1 MQIMVETL
9 EQPSK
14 ESMSQRVDDRI
25 SICFMIDRLIL
36 AGTETQVLRLIE
48 NLDRDRF
55 RPCLAL
61 LDGTSDSSQSL
72 EPESCPLVRL
82 GVKKIR
88 SPQGARAAVRLARF
102 LRENRVEILQVYF
115 PDSTFLGLAA
125 GRMAGVKHYIRNR
138 RNLGYKLSKFE
149 MFLGRLYSKTSLL
162 TATNSEACRAA
173 VIEQEAAKPD
183 SVIVIP
189 NGVDLDSFVK
199 LEPPRKEITQA
210 ESAPKIG
217 MVANLRPVKDP
228 KTLVTAA
235 IELQKEFPDLQLEI
249 AGEGELRGELTQLIT
264 DAGLQNQFRLI
275 GRLDDVPEFLQTL
288 DVAVLSSTSEG
299 LSNSVI
305 EYMGAA
311 RPIVATAVG
320 GNAELIESERSGLLV
335 SPGNV
340 EQLISSIRKMLVDR
354 EFAVRCGL
362 AARER
367 ALANY
372 SLQRQ
377 TEHFESLWSEI
388 ARP

>member
-1 MQIMVETL
+1 MQIMVEAL
-9 EQPSK
+9 EHPSTG
-14 ESMSQRVDDRI
+14 ESTIQRTDDRI
-25 SICFMIDRLIL
+25 GICFMIDRLIL

-48 NLDRDRF
+48 NVDRNRF

-61 LDGTSDSSQSL
+61 LDGTSEGSQRL
-72 EPESCPLVRL
+72 EPDGCPLVRL
-82 GVKKIR
+82 GVKKIK
-88 SPQGARAAVRLARF
+88 SPQGARGAMRLSGF
-102 LRENRVEILQVYF
+102 LRENGVEILQVYF

-149 MFLGRLYSKTSLL
+149 KFLGRLYSKTSLL
-162 TATNSEACRAA
+162 TAANSEACRAA

-189 NGVDLDSFVK
+189 NGVDLGPYAK
-199 LEPPRKEITQA
+199 LEPPR
-210 ESAPKIG
+210 SAFVGKMAPVIG

-228 KTLVTAA
+228 KSLVTAA
-235 IELQKEFPDLQLEI
+235 IVLQKEFPNLQLEI
-249 AGEGELRGELTQLIT
+249 AGEGELRAELTQQIA

-275 GRLDDVPEFLQTL
+275 GQLDDVPEFLQTL

-320 GNAELIESERSGLLV
+320 GNAELIESEKSGLLV

-340 EQLISSIRKMLVDR
+340 EQLTSSIRKMLVDR
-354 EFAVRCGL
+354 GFAVSCGL

-367 ALANY
+367 ALENY
-372 SLQRQ
+372 SVQRQ
-377 TEHFESLWSEI
+377 TQRFESWWSEI